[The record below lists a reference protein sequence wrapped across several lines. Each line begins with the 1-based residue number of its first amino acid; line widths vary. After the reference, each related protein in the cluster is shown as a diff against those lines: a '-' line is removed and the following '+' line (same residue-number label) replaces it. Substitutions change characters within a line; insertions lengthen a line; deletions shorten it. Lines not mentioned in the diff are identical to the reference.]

1 MKVNIKTDL
10 TSTSVPY
17 KMPLSYTNKKMN
29 DFHGKSLDFVRI
41 PSERIQ
47 GKIIPSLTRSSRAV
61 DLKNSG
67 PVFTIHKRSTSTS
80 TSTSVPDVEE
90 KS

>member
-10 TSTSVPY
+10 TSHSVPY
-17 KMPLSYTNKKMN
+17 KMPLSYTNKKLN
-29 DFHGKSLDFVRI
+29 DLLVKSVDIVRI

-47 GKIIPSLTRSSRAV
+47 NKIVPSLTRSSRAV

-67 PVFTIHKRSTSTS
+67 PVFTNLKHLTSSS
-80 TSTSVPDVEE
+80 TSTSVPDIEE